1 MDLLIEI
8 LSLMGRVMLETIT
21 SPFFIAIYLLL
32 FTIVCW
38 QYKRLENMSEKLIKS
53 NARLFV
59 RSACLSSLIGIFG
72 GLLGSVLLIIV
83 GINLEN
89 IGFAYLWVLA
99 LLLMLINPRFLCFAY
114 AAGILSLF
122 SLLFS
127 YPDISVPHLLAL
139 VAILH
144 MIESFLILI
153 NGHSYPIPL
162 YVKKKNQI
170 VGGFNLQK
178 FWPLPLMA
186 LVGVSGVAPMDG
198 LAMPQWWPLLQGYSG
213 MTAQTFT
220 LLPVVAILGYGEIT
234 TTSTPVLRV
243 KKSSLNLFIYS
254 LTLLLL
260 ACLSC
265 RLPVITIAAALFS
278 PLGHEFVIWLGM
290 REENNR
296 KPIYIKSQEGVRV
309 LTVRPGSPA
318 YHAGISERDIILTVN
333 DFKVDHYS
341 MVRELISTVSNVS
354 LRVRRE
360 DEEIDIRMPGYC
372 LNDSGIIPVP
382 EEPVARY
389 IVMKE
394 DRIFNLVRRLW
405 QKICNGARH

>member
-1 MDLLIEI
+1 MDLLTGL
-8 LSLMGRVMLETIT
+8 LSLMGRVVMETIT
-21 SPFFIAIYLLL
+21 SPFFIAVYLLL

-53 NARLFV
+53 NDRLFL
-59 RSACLSSLIGIFG
+59 RSAFLSSMVGILG
-72 GLLGSVLLIIV
+72 GCLGSILLIIV

-89 IGFAYLWVLA
+89 IGFAYLWALA

-127 YPDISVPHLLAL
+127 CPDISIPHLLAL

-162 YVKKKNQI
+162 YVKKKDQI

-186 LVGVSGVAPMDG
+186 LVGVSSINPADG
-198 LAMPQWWPLLQGYSG
+198 LAMPQWWPLLQGYSDIVD
-213 MTAQTFT
+213 QTYT

-234 TTSTPVLRV
+234 TTSPPAWRV
-243 KKSSLNLFIYS
+243 KKSARNLFIYS

-265 RLPVITIAAALFS
+265 RMPILAIAAALFS
-278 PLGHEFVIWLGM
+278 PLGHELVIWLGM
-290 REENNR
+290 REEHNR
-296 KPIYIKSQEGVRV
+296 KPLYTRSQTGVRV
-309 LTVRPGSPA
+309 LNVRKGSPA
-318 YHAGISERDIILTVN
+318 HQAGIVERDIILTVN
-333 DFKVDHYS
+333 GFNVDHYS
-341 MVRELISTVSNVS
+341 LVRELIRTASNVQ
-354 LRVRRE
+354 LTIRRA
-360 DEEIDIRMPGYC
+360 DRLIDISLPEGSQ
-372 LNDSGIIPVP
+372 DEPGIIPVP

-389 IVMKE
+389 VILPE
-394 DRIFNLVRRLW
+394 DKIFNLVRTLW
-405 QKICNGARH
+405 QKLKYGARN

>member
-8 LSLMGRVMLETIT
+8 LSLMGRVMLETLT
-21 SPFFIAIYLLL
+21 SPLFITIYLLL

-53 NARLFV
+53 NNRLFL
-59 RSACLSSLIGIFG
+59 RSACLSSLVGIFG
-72 GLLGSVLLIIV
+72 GLLGSILLIMV

-89 IGFAYLWVLA
+89 IGFAYLWGLA

-114 AAGILSLF
+114 AAGILSLV
-122 SLLFS
+122 SLGFS
-127 YPDISVPHLLAL
+127 YPDISIPHLLAL

-186 LVGVSGVAPMDG
+186 LVGVSGIAPMEG
-198 LAMPQWWPLLQGYSG
+198 LAMPHWWPLLQGYSG
-213 MTAQTFT
+213 MTSQTFT

-243 KKSSLNLFIYS
+243 KKSSFNLFIYS
-254 LTLLLL
+254 LILLLL
-260 ACLSC
+260 AWLSC
-265 RLPVITIAAALFS
+265 RMPALTIAAALFS

-296 KPIYIKSQEGVRV
+296 KPLYIRSQEGVRV
-309 LTVRPGSPA
+309 LNIRPGSPA
-318 YHAGISERDIILTVN
+318 HHAGISERDIILTVN
-333 DFKVDHYS
+333 GFKADHYS
-341 MVRELISTVSNVS
+341 MVRELVRTASNVS

-360 DEEIDIRMPGYC
+360 GEEMDIRLPGSSS
-372 LNDSGIIPVP
+372 DDPGIIPVP

-389 IVMKE
+389 IVMQE
-394 DRIFNLVRRLW
+394 DRIFNLVRKLW
-405 QKICNGARH
+405 QKIGNGVRH